1 MNTNIE
7 VAVSRFIDRFTQN
20 GKRQE
25 VIDCFTNG
33 CCFWFA
39 YTLHGRFV
47 METSDVII
55 VYDDIM
61 NHFGCRING
70 RVYDITGDVTDKYN
84 WRDWIEVYREDVL
97 RGNRIIRDCVNF

>member
-1 MNTNIE
+1 MNINIE
-7 VAVSRFIDRFTQN
+7 DAVSRFIDRFTDG
-20 GKRQE
+20 GKRKE

-39 YTLHGRFV
+39 YTLRGRFAL
-47 METSDVII
+47 EAPDAII

-61 NHFGCRING
+61 NHFGCRIKE

-84 WRDWIEVYREDVL
+84 WRDWIEVYLEDEL
-97 RGNRIIRDCVNF
+97 RGKRIIRDCVNF

>member
-7 VAVSRFIDRFTQN
+7 TAVSRFIDRFTQN

-39 YTLHGRFV
+39 HNLHGRFAI
-47 METSDVII
+47 EASDVII

-84 WRDWIEVYREDVL
+84 WRNWIEVYREDVL

>member
-1 MNTNIE
+1 MNINIE
-7 VAVSRFIDRFTQN
+7 ISRFIDRFTDG
-20 GKRQE
+20 GKRKE

-39 YTLHGRFV
+39 CILHGRFV
-47 METSDVII
+47 TEAPGVII

-84 WRDWIEVYREDVL
+84 WRDWIEVYLEDEL
-97 RGNRIIRDCVNF
+97 RGKRIIKDCVNF

>member
-7 VAVSRFIDRFTQN
+7 TAVSQFIDHFTQN
-20 GKRQE
+20 GKRKE

-39 YTLHGRFV
+39 YTLHGRFIV
-47 METSDVII
+47 EAPGVII

-84 WRDWIEVYREDVL
+84 WRDWIEVHREDIL